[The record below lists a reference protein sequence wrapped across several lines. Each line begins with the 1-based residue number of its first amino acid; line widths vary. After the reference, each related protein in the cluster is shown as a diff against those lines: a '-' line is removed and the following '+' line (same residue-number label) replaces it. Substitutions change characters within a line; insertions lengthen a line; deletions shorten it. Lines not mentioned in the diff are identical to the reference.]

1 MAVGKQY
8 ALLLQ
13 LLVFPLV
20 IGLSVEE
27 QALPTTLKVIFSTF
41 SSVLRTNSCLILGL
55 RSWGWA
61 ELKLAL
67 A

>member
-27 QALPTTLKVIFSTF
+27 QALPTTLKVIFSIF
-41 SSVLRTNSCLILGL
+41 SSVLRTNNCLILGL

>member
-13 LLVFPLV
+13 LLVLPLV

-27 QALPTTLKVIFSTF
+27 QALPTTLKGFFPYFHLYLEQTAASF
-41 SSVLRTNSCLILGL
+41 
-55 RSWGWA
+55 WG
-61 ELKLAL
+61 
-67 A
+67 